1 MIWLTVTGPGPW
13 EVHSVIKFI
22 LWNWSNSGRQLV
34 PAHTDLTRAGD
45 QYNDNSECPGV
56 WSSAIYYTVI
66 LIIIIIIII
75 ITRAGDQSSD
85 NSECPGVWSSGEI
98 LRRHSSSDVII
109 QWWKW
114 SQRDNCSIL
123 QTRLTHWTL
132 IFSVNWAHTTPG
144 LTTKSNLLSPTPSLD
159 SAAPVRAQWHRPVI
173 VRGALTFYC
182 FNLPHLG
189 IRAQC
194 KEFSKVCFLQ
204 ALLQTRRL

>member
-45 QYNDNSECPGV
+45 QY
-56 WSSAIYYTVI
+56 
-66 LIIIIIIII
+66 
-75 ITRAGDQSSD
+75 SD

-159 SAAPVRAQWHRPVI
+159 SGSSQSSVTPTSDCEGSLNFLLFQSSSSWHQSPM
-173 VRGALTFYC
+173 
-182 FNLPHLG
+182 
-189 IRAQC
+189 
-194 KEFSKVCFLQ
+194 
-204 ALLQTRRL
+204 